1 MCKWMTEG
9 DVEGFKKRAIV
20 NYQYMKAMTLMS
32 VSVCVCGGGRSI
44 RDLTSGHLVDPF
56 TVYYNGISGRRFS

>member
-32 VSVCVCGGGRSI
+32 VSVCVCGGRSI

>member
-32 VSVCVCGGGRSI
+32 VCVWGGVG
-44 RDLTSGHLVDPF
+44 DPSE
-56 TVYYNGISGRRFS
+56 T

>member
-32 VSVCVCGGGRSI
+32 VSVCVCVGGEIHQRLDI
-44 RDLTSGHLVDPF
+44 WPF
-56 TVYYNGISGRRFS
+56 S

>member
-20 NYQYMKAMTLMS
+20 NYQYMKAMPLMS
-32 VSVCVCGGGRSI
+32 VSVSVCVWGGGAGIHQRLDI
-44 RDLTSGHLVDPF
+44 WPF
-56 TVYYNGISGRRFS
+56 S

>member
-32 VSVCVCGGGRSI
+32 VSVCVSVWGGEIHQRLDI
-44 RDLTSGHLVDPF
+44 WPF
-56 TVYYNGISGRRFS
+56 S